1 MVRVYL
7 NINYFFDLFTFFSY
21 SLGYQSF
28 MLSLKSQI
36 SILDNFVIREE
47 SITPVLAL
55 MNKDASEN
63 SHNTSDSSTKEVN
76 IFLLKFKTYFNLK

>member
-1 MVRVYL
+1 
-7 NINYFFDLFTFFSY
+7 
-21 SLGYQSF
+21 

-55 MNKDASEN
+55 MNKEASEN
-63 SHNTSDSSTKEVN
+63 AHNTSDSSSKEVRKLIN
-76 IFLLKFKTYFNLK
+76 YNKI

>member
-1 MVRVYL
+1 
-7 NINYFFDLFTFFSY
+7 
-21 SLGYQSF
+21 

-55 MNKDASEN
+55 MTKEATEN
-63 SHNTSDSSTKEVN
+63 AHNASDSSVKEVRN
-76 IFLLKFKTYFNLK
+76 VMI

>member
-1 MVRVYL
+1 
-7 NINYFFDLFTFFSY
+7 
-21 SLGYQSF
+21 

-55 MNKDASEN
+55 MTKETAEN
-63 SHNTSDSSTKEVN
+63 SHNTSDGSLKEVSFYFIDLIRLAEKN
-76 IFLLKFKTYFNLK
+76 FKKCYKS